1 MSTPKQNLSP
11 CSSNASVSGKMGL
24 ASNKPQSSTVSVP
37 RPKRSQV
44 SRACDWCRVHR
55 IKVRVRNAILSKTTA
70 ANKLSSVIPSSHA
83 KTVETGALP
92 APPRVPT
99 RFATFLMLSGAFSC
113 HSWPCS
119 QPSHPLT
126 RVASEIERL
135 RCRVKELE
143 QEVENQK
150 DTSSFDRR
158 RDSPHPGGSPFSTH
172 TRRPSSPFRPQPV
185 EYDPEIGTKHQADP
199 KRRSLGVFSGD
210 GHVKQWFGP
219 TSLVYFIS
227 RMTSHLGQFGGHP
240 LLDQPIHWSSTTPS
254 FSTAGLIDSTT
265 DLPPQD
271 LQDGDALDSKPC
283 SGPCHLSPLQEEYFL
298 AMFWQSYHCYL
309 QIVDET
315 SFREMY
321 RALWTNGA
329 KKRKPSALV
338 DIILALCVQYDTALP
353 LRRGR
358 FEHGPPWT
366 KDSIMAGRY
375 LYQRCQT
382 LLVAELENPTISTLQ
397 CQIFSYYYLCCAS
410 FQNMAHSMLAT
421 AVRTAQLLGLHL
433 EPPED
438 LPRPERELRKRI
450 WWTLYG
456 LESKTCIKLGRPWLA
471 SMSDITCSLPADDH
485 ALAIQS
491 GSAVL
496 AGDNVTWLT
505 YTLQMTKLMLANRSI
520 YLSFH
525 RDLARLTATS
535 DATDIYTDSC
545 LLETLSASLLT
556 HISQTLTPWT
566 AAVPDAMRCQRL
578 DPSADAFA
586 PTPCKYPVLSIE
598 TFAPL
603 WLQRQRLFL
612 ELIYH
617 NFAMTLYRPL
627 LDFSPGLTGSSSST
641 SPSSSLPAP
650 KTSTEICADAC
661 VDHAITLTSIAHQAL
676 SETDVLKGCH
686 EIFQW
691 QWNAAITLLGYQLAC
706 PGSDRAS
713 AAREAVDVALQVF
726 EIFGRHFE
734 VGKNAGK
741 VVRDLLVRIDS
752 LAGGGF
758 GTEDGFFNLGN
769 LGSEGFL
776 VDDGTHPNGAWD
788 GSDHCMAIDHSLA
801 AMPPVNLPSNDISGV
816 YPGLLSGGMD
826 GVFSVDSFSG
836 FDASFSHGGN
846 SAGFEFADQWAFPRS
861 A

>member
-1 MSTPKQNLSP
+1 MGLTAKPP
-11 CSSNASVSGKMGL
+11 SSNAS
-24 ASNKPQSSTVSVP
+24 AT

-55 IKVRVRNAILSKTTA
+55 VKCDTEQPCQNCRNRGAPCNT
-70 ANKLSSVIPSSHA
+70 
-83 KTVETGALP
+83 TGANEIRNLP
-92 APPRVPT
+92 H
-99 RFATFLMLSGAFSC
+99 AF
-113 HSWPCS
+113 
-119 QPSHPLT
+119 
-126 RVASEIERL
+126 REIERL

-143 QEVENQK
+143 QDAENRQ
-150 DTSSFDRR
+150 DSSSTKRR
-158 RDSPHPGGSPFSTH
+158 RDSPHSGGSPFSSH
-172 TRRPSSPFRPQPV
+172 TRASTPFQAYPA
-185 EYDPEIGTKHQADP
+185 EYDPELWTEHRPDQKTRA
-199 KRRSLGVFSGD
+199 LGVFAGD
-210 GHVKQWFGP
+210 GRVKQWFGP

-227 RMTSHLGQFGGHP
+227 RMTSHLAQFGGHHP
-240 LLDQPIHWSSTTPS
+240 LDHTIHWSSTTPS
-254 FSTAGLIDSTT
+254 FSTAGLMDSSPEI
-265 DLPPQD
+265 PPQD
-271 LQDGDALDSKPC
+271 LQGVDALDSRAC

-315 SFREMY
+315 CFREMY
-321 RALWTNGA
+321 RSLWTNGA

-353 LRRGR
+353 MRRGR
-358 FEHGPPWT
+358 PGPVSDPST
-366 KDSIMAGRY
+366 KDTTMAGRY

-382 LLVAELENPTISTLQ
+382 LLVAELENPTMSTLQ
-397 CQIFSYYYLCCAS
+397 CQIFSFYYLCCAS

-421 AVRTAQLLGLHL
+421 AMRTAQLLGLHL

-450 WWTLYG
+450 WWTLYS
-456 LESKTCIKLGRPWLA
+456 LESKTCIKLGRPWSA

-505 YTLQMTKLMLANRSI
+505 YTLQSTKLMLAIRNI
-520 YLSFH
+520 YVSFH
-525 RDLARLTATS
+525 RDLARLTANS
-535 DATDIYTDSC
+535 DASSIYADPC

-556 HISQTLTPWT
+556 HVSHTLTPWT
-566 AAVPDAMRCQRL
+566 AAVPDAMRCQRV
-578 DPSADAFA
+578 DSSAEAFTATPS
-586 PTPCKYPVLSIE
+586 KYHVLSIE
-598 TFAPL
+598 AFAPL

-627 LDFSPGLTGSSSST
+627 LDFTSSLSGSSSA
-641 SPSSSLPAP
+641 SPSSSLPGHTPPP
-650 KTSTEICADAC
+650 KTSTELCADAC

-726 EIFGRHFE
+726 EIFGQHFE
-734 VGKNAGK
+734 VGKNAGR
-741 VVRDLLVRIDS
+741 VVRNLLVRIDS
-752 LAGGGF
+752 LVGGGF
-758 GTEDGFFNLGN
+758 AGDAFLNLGDGFN
-769 LGSEGFL
+769 L
-776 VDDGTHPNGAWD
+776 VDDGSHHAHNGSWD
-788 GSDHCMAIDHSLA
+788 GGDNHHMAIDPSLGPPPVSLA
-801 AMPPVNLPSNDISGV
+801 PHDGSV
-816 YPGLLSGGMD
+816 YPGLQDVLSGAMD
-826 GVFSVDSFSG
+826 VAFSVDSFSN
-836 FDASFSHGGN
+836 FDASFHNGGG
-846 SAGFEFADQWAFPRS
+846 SGFVFADPWVFPRS
-861 A
+861 T

>member
-1 MSTPKQNLSP
+1 MLFGASTTSASHVHNPRINL
-11 CSSNASVSGKMGL
+11 
-24 ASNKPQSSTVSVP
+24 
-37 RPKRSQV
+37 
-44 SRACDWCRVHR
+44 H
-55 IKVRVRNAILSKTTA
+55 
-70 ANKLSSVIPSSHA
+70 
-83 KTVETGALP
+83 
-92 APPRVPT
+92 
-99 RFATFLMLSGAFSC
+99 
-113 HSWPCS
+113 
-119 QPSHPLT
+119 
-126 RVASEIERL
+126 VASEIERL

-143 QEVENQK
+143 QEVEKHK
-150 DTSSFDRR
+150 DSSSTGRGR
-158 RDSPHPGGSPFSTH
+158 GSPHSGGSPSSTR
-172 TRRPSSPFRPQPV
+172 TRRPSTPFQARQA
-185 EYDPEIGTKHQADP
+185 EYDAKIRTEHRADQ
-199 KRRSLGVFSGD
+199 KGGALGIFAGD

-227 RMTSHLGQFGGHP
+227 RMTSHLARFGGHP
-240 LLDQPIHWSSTTPS
+240 LQDHTIHWSSTTPS
-254 FSTAGLIDSTT
+254 FSTAGLTDSSP
-265 DLPPQD
+265 DFPSQD
-271 LQDGDALDSKPC
+271 LQGVDALDSKTC

-315 SFREMY
+315 CFREMY
-321 RALWTNGA
+321 RSLWTNGA

-353 LRRGR
+353 MRRGR
-358 FEHGPPWT
+358 LEPGSDPWT
-366 KDSIMAGRY
+366 KDTIMAGRY
-375 LYQRCQT
+375 LYQRCQA
-382 LLVAELENPTISTLQ
+382 LLVAELENPTMSTLQ
-397 CQIFSYYYLCCAS
+397 CQIFSFYYLCCAS

-421 AVRTAQLLGLHL
+421 AVRTAHLLGLHL

-450 WWTLYG
+450 WWTLYS

-505 YTLQMTKLMLANRSI
+505 YTLQSTKLMLAIRNI

-535 DATDIYTDSC
+535 EVTSIYADPGM
-545 LLETLSASLLT
+545 LETLSASLLN

-578 DPSADAFA
+578 DPSADAFT
-586 PTPCKYPVLSIE
+586 PTPCKYSVLSIE

-627 LDFSPGLTGSSSST
+627 IDFSSNLTGSSSAS
-641 SPSSSLPAP
+641 SLSSLPGHTPAP
-650 KTSTEICADAC
+650 KSNTELCADAC

-706 PGSDRAS
+706 PRSDRAS
-713 AAREAVDVALQVF
+713 TAREAVDVALQVF

-741 VVRDLLVRIDS
+741 VVRNLLVRIDS
-752 LAGGGF
+752 LAGGSF
-758 GTEDGFFNLGN
+758 GAEGSFFNLG
-769 LGSEGFL
+769 GESFF
-776 VDDGTHPNGAWD
+776 VDDEILSPNGCWD
-788 GSDHCMAIDHSLA
+788 GSDHRMAIDPSLA
-801 AMPPVNLPSNDISGV
+801 PVSPVGLASNDGSSV
-816 YPGLLSGGMD
+816 YPSLEGVLSGTMD
-826 GVFSVDSFSG
+826 GAFSADSFSS
-836 FDASFSHGGN
+836 FDASLSHGGSN
-846 SAGFEFADQWAFPRS
+846 GFEFADPWVFPRS
-861 A
+861 T